1 MSRND
6 FTSPFWNL
14 EGNLCEICEGNLDR
28 NISTVSRH
36 ICFLESIITVKDS
49 VVSLPVLSLKVIM
62 SFCLD
67 CFQISFLSLVFRNM
81 TDKFLF
87 SLHSLAWGLQCHF
100 SLWLGIF
107 HCFQKILLYLLEFR
121 FLHYFSGVSVTC
133 VFGLCITYH
142 LALVDISFIF
152 HLFFSPCFRQ
162 DISIHLSAPV
172 DH

>member
-1 MSRND
+1 LSRND

-67 CFQISFLSLVFRNM
+67 CFQISFLSLVFRNI

-87 SLHSLAWGLQCHF
+87 SLYSLAWGLQCYF

-107 HCFQKILLYLLEFR
+107 HCFQKILLVSPGILLLPLFFWDFNYMCVR
-121 FLHYFSGVSVTC
+121 PFHYVSFSFGGYVLYFS
-133 VFGLCITYH
+133 
-142 LALVDISFIF
+142 SFF
-152 HLFFSPCFRQ
+152 LSLF
-162 DISIHLSAPV
+162 
-172 DH
+172 